1 MIITLQGKITH
12 MFEEGVVLDV
22 NGVGYEVFLSPA
34 VLGKVKTKQEV
45 TFWTY
50 EHIRED
56 SYDIYGFQ
64 TLDELEMYRKLVSVS
79 GVGPKT
85 ALHILALGDVA
96 EIERLIDRGDV
107 EMITRVKGIGRKTAQ
122 KIILELKG
130 KLVQLKDKD
139 SKIDD
144 VVAALVGMGVDRQ
157 AAREATT
164 SAAETEKTVEGRL
177 KEALR
182 QLGR

>member
-12 MFEEGVVLDV
+12 KFEEGVVLDV
-22 NGVGYEVFLSPA
+22 NGVGYEVFLSSSILSE
-34 VLGKVKTKQEV
+34 VKVGQEV

-56 SYDIYGFQ
+56 SHDMYGFQ
-64 TLDELEMYRKLVSVS
+64 TRNELEMYRKLVSVS

-85 ALHILALGDVA
+85 GLHILALGDVA
-96 EIERLIDRGDV
+96 EIEGLIDRGDV

-130 KLVQLKDKD
+130 KLVQIKGQD
-139 SKIDD
+139 SKTDD
-144 VVAALVGMGVDRQ
+144 VVTALVGMGVDRQ
-157 AAREATT
+157 AAREAA
-164 SAAETEKTVEGRL
+164 SEASKTEKTVEGRL
-177 KEALR
+177 KEALK